1 MDIASNEYGTKTS
14 EAVSTGHP
22 DKIADQIADSV
33 FDHLRTQKT
42 NPQSAIE
49 VSLSANNLF
58 VFGEID
64 RDLSQ
69 SHGGRTIS
77 TSLQR
82 DIEEIALN
90 TIREIGYTPNQY
102 NPYPIVDVV
111 SQSAE
116 INKSVEK
123 AETGAGDQGIVS
135 GYATSETRQGLP
147 LHYLISQEILK
158 TLEHLR
164 TTGIAPWLYPDAKS
178 QVTIGYGT
186 DGIHHHRY
194 TPKTI
199 NHVLVSQSHSPD
211 ISLTAVQDTVES
223 AARDTIHRVLEN
235 QVIFPHVKE
244 WLRESLNYT
253 KFVINPTGAWH
264 DCGPAYDS
272 GLTGRKLVVDNYGS
286 GAPIGGGST
295 SGKNLSKV
303 DRSGAY
309 YARLIAKSL
318 ISQGLGYDSH
328 VELGYTIGE
337 TVPTSI
343 SIKASETKYVSIS
356 RIRSRI
362 HDTFEF
368 TVDDAI
374 QRFSSLN
381 KFARASRHG
390 NYTDNTFPWEIPV
403 PFVK

>member
-123 AETGAGDQGIVS
+123 AETGA
-135 GYATSETRQGLP
+135 RRP
-147 LHYLISQEILK
+147 
-158 TLEHLR
+158 
-164 TTGIAPWLYPDAKS
+164 
-178 QVTIGYGT
+178 
-186 DGIHHHRY
+186 
-194 TPKTI
+194 
-199 NHVLVSQSHSPD
+199 
-211 ISLTAVQDTVES
+211 
-223 AARDTIHRVLEN
+223 RDSIRVCH
-235 QVIFPHVKE
+235 I
-244 WLRESLNYT
+244 
-253 KFVINPTGAWH
+253 
-264 DCGPAYDS
+264 
-272 GLTGRKLVVDNYGS
+272 
-286 GAPIGGGST
+286 
-295 SGKNLSKV
+295 
-303 DRSGAY
+303 
-309 YARLIAKSL
+309 
-318 ISQGLGYDSH
+318 
-328 VELGYTIGE
+328 
-337 TVPTSI
+337 
-343 SIKASETKYVSIS
+343 
-356 RIRSRI
+356 
-362 HDTFEF
+362 
-368 TVDDAI
+368 
-374 QRFSSLN
+374 
-381 KFARASRHG
+381 
-390 NYTDNTFPWEIPV
+390 
-403 PFVK
+403 